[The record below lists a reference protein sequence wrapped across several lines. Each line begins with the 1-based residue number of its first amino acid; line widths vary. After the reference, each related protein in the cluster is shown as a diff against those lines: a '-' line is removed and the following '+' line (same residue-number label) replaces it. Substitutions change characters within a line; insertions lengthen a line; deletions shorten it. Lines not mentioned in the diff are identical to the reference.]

1 MILLTSS
8 DNLNFWWNSCLL
20 TGIYLF
26 KVKDRNP
33 RTRCEICSKMTERR
47 RSGDF
52 IVNFEHISHLV
63 LVLLL
68 LNLNMSL
75 PAGLPE
81 PLGFTIILS

>member
-8 DNLNFWWNSCLL
+8 DALNIWWNSYLL
-20 TGIYLF
+20 TGIYSF
-26 KVKDRNP
+26 KVNHRNP
-33 RTRCEICSKMTERR
+33 RTRCEICSKMKERS

-63 LVLLL
+63 LVYLL
-68 LNLNMSL
+68 LNLNVSL
-75 PAGLPE
+75 PTGLPE